1 MWWRWQQFDLAKR
14 TTEYIGKAATD
25 SRDKAS
31 LEDSMPMGGLAAD
44 IKVLEVM
51 STESDLLC
59 YRY

>member
-14 TTEYIGKAATD
+14 GTEYIGKAATD
-25 SRDKAS
+25 SSEKAS